1 MVKPSHITKNL
12 KGMSISLCPIYCS
25 SSHILLWIYFSKF
38 GFFFQI
44 DPQIYFIEQLH
55 PFRLN
60 SKEIESNLL
69 TKNKIERSGTRL
81 EKAPQMDDD
90 FKVHKKKFLIWL
102 ANQIST
108 LNIQWLAN

>member
-12 KGMSISLCPIYCS
+12 KGVSILLCQIYYSLS
-25 SSHILLWIYFSKF
+25 QILLWIHFSKF
-38 GFFFQI
+38 SFFFQI

-55 PFRLN
+55 PSRLN

-81 EKAPQMDDD
+81 EKAP
-90 FKVHKKKFLIWL
+90 
-102 ANQIST
+102 
-108 LNIQWLAN
+108 

>member
-1 MVKPSHITKNL
+1 MNL
-12 KGMSISLCPIYCS
+12 LFKIWL
-25 SSHILLWIYFSKF
+25 
-38 GFFFQI
+38 FFQI

-90 FKVHKKKFLIWL
+90 FKVHKKILIKSSHFKKYTFY
-102 ANQIST
+102 IP
-108 LNIQWLAN
+108 